1 MAKNSKNNAKATEE
15 KAVVT
20 EVKDSNIVDSVEA
33 LEAKLAQVRE
43 AQKKFSTY
51 TQEQVDKIFK
61 AAAIAANQ
69 ARIPL
74 AKQAV
79 EETGMGVVED
89 KVTELVNAIQDTN
102 EYKRYQEA
110 KNKLHANPELEQIVF
125 AFRQKNYQIQ
135 NSKNVDLFWEVDQ
148 LERENIDIRKNPV
161 AEEFMTAE
169 LAFCRLLQKINFRL
183 VGGLNFE
190 VGFVNER

>member
-1 MAKNSKNNAKATEE
+1 MS
-15 KAVVT
+15 
-20 EVKDSNIVDSVEA
+20 
-33 LEAKLAQVRE
+33 
-43 AQKKFSTY
+43 
-51 TQEQVDKIFK
+51 
-61 AAAIAANQ
+61 
-69 ARIPL
+69 
-74 AKQAV
+74 
-79 EETGMGVVED
+79 VVED

-125 AFRQKNYQIQ
+125 AFRQENYQIQ
-135 NSKNVDLFWEVDQ
+135 NSKNVDLFW
-148 LERENIDIRKNPV
+148 ENIDIRKNPV

>member
-1 MAKNSKNNAKATEE
+1 MS
-15 KAVVT
+15 
-20 EVKDSNIVDSVEA
+20 
-33 LEAKLAQVRE
+33 
-43 AQKKFSTY
+43 
-51 TQEQVDKIFK
+51 
-61 AAAIAANQ
+61 
-69 ARIPL
+69 
-74 AKQAV
+74 
-79 EETGMGVVED
+79 VVED

-135 NSKNVDLFWEVDQ
+135 NSKNVDLFWEVDH
-148 LERENIDIRKNPV
+148 LER
-161 AEEFMTAE
+161 EEFMTAE

>member
-1 MAKNSKNNAKATEE
+1 MS
-15 KAVVT
+15 
-20 EVKDSNIVDSVEA
+20 
-33 LEAKLAQVRE
+33 
-43 AQKKFSTY
+43 
-51 TQEQVDKIFK
+51 
-61 AAAIAANQ
+61 
-69 ARIPL
+69 
-74 AKQAV
+74 
-79 EETGMGVVED
+79 VVED

-135 NSKNVDLFWEVDQ
+135 N
-148 LERENIDIRKNPV
+148 PV